1 LWKKMG
7 KSKIKA
13 VVKNRTKKE
22 RCLKMFTGQQLLIA
36 SYTVKNVLDPLKDDF
51 AKYLYDEYKDISIS
65 TPKDALLG
73 QPNSGNFNII
83 IGEPPVLVSRL
94 KSLNFELRIFSNKL
108 DLVKQHLETKDFDLK
123 ELFEILDK
131 IIKKFNLDIVRIGC
145 AWGFNKKIEKNIIT
159 KLYTNF
165 CNEQEKGLI
174 GFTHETIKRFD
185 NFYNLF
191 VGTKV
196 SEKNDANDVVMVH
209 STLVDANTI
218 PSKETLN
225 NEKDK
230 HCEKIREY
238 LMKGWQ
244 HINTLLEY

>member
-1 LWKKMG
+1 
-7 KSKIKA
+7 
-13 VVKNRTKKE
+13 
-22 RCLKMFTGQQLLIA
+22 MFTEQQVLIA

-83 IGEPPVLVSRL
+83 LGEPPVLVSRF
-94 KSLNFELRIFSNKL
+94 KSLNFELKIFSNKL
-108 DLVKQHLETKDFDLK
+108 DLVKKHVKTENFDLK
-123 ELFEILDK
+123 EPFELLDK
-131 IIKKFNLDIVRIGC
+131 IIEKFHLDIVRIGC
-145 AWGFNKKIEKNIIT
+145 AWGLNKKIEKNIIT

-165 CNEQEKGLI
+165 CNKEEKGLI
-174 GFTHETIKRFD
+174 GFTHETIKRFG

-196 SEKNDANDVVMVH
+196 SEKIDTNNVIMVL

-218 PSKETLN
+218 SSQVSLN
-225 NEKDK
+225 NEKNK

-238 LMKGWQ
+238 LMNGWK
-244 HINTLLEY
+244 HINTLI